1 MSNQI
6 VTDIEGEGRTI
17 LVETDIGNIG
27 ERTERIYWRLRNV
40 VGFKVT
46 EVILF
51 LFVALILFKRL
62 IIVNSLFYLI
72 FQMHLNSN
80 NH

>member
-51 LFVALILFKRL
+51 LWP
-62 IIVNSLFYLI
+62 
-72 FQMHLNSN
+72 
-80 NH
+80 